1 MPFCSFCQ
9 TNTHY
14 LRSKDGKTTCPVLLN
29 TTCYRCNKKG
39 HTSKVCK
46 AGLESADFPAL
57 TQVKPNTTTQ
67 ENPKTTSWNTIV
79 ASNRPKTVIDTI
91 KQTELKQKEK
101 AKQIAE
107 EKHQAWLQRTAER
120 EQKAQER
127 ETRHIEKMQAQYG
140 SRWYAYVYHTPNDCN
155 EAQRLRDLEDE
166 EAYQREERMKQA
178 ERAYEAEYEH
188 NRRTMTKEEFEEWQE
203 EEEHDFADQP
213 LRIESEIRMRNQPAV
228 LAHYHKTGLIYHP
241 ADFTGSE
248 YGAPLKPGLL

>member
-9 TNTHY
+9 SNAHY

-29 TTCYRCNKKG
+29 TTCYRCNKQG
-39 HTSKVCK
+39 HTAKVCK

-57 TQVKPNTTTQ
+57 AQVTQT
-67 ENPKTTSWNTIV
+67 EPKKTSWNTIV
-79 ASNRPKTVIDTI
+79 ASNRPKTVIDAI
-91 KQTELKQKEK
+91 EQTELKQREK
-101 AKQIAE
+101 AKKQAE

-120 EQKAQER
+120 EQQAQIR
-127 ETRHIEKMQAQYG
+127 EQRHIEKMEAQYG

-188 NRRTMTKEEFEEWQE
+188 NRRTMTKKEFEEWRE
-203 EEEHDFADQP
+203 EEENEFADQP

-228 LAHYHKTGLIYHP
+228 LAQYHKTGLIYHP
-241 ADFTGSE
+241 TDFTGSE